1 MILAL
6 AAATATIATT
16 VEALAAGVTTAV
28 AIYGIAKTGKKP
40 KQLEER
46 TGFHLFF
53 FYLKFTDNGTQPHF
67 PRISAGKR
75 CPWVNGQNG
84 NQKEIQKR
92 DYQQY
97 LIYHNK

>member
-1 MILAL
+1 MVGWYI
-6 AAATATIATT
+6 
-16 VEALAAGVTTAV
+16 AGVVAGLAV
-28 AIYGIAKTGKKP
+28 AVTVDCI
-40 KQLEER
+40 LEER

-67 PRISAGKR
+67 SRISAGKR

-84 NQKEIQKR
+84 NQKEKQKR